1 MIESIRGFRF
11 SATEAS
17 IKRPGRKDIA
27 LIYSESVSIMA
38 GLFTRNRVK
47 AAPVRLDM
55 RRIKS
60 GKGQAIILNSGNA
73 NACIGE
79 RGLKDAEAMA
89 DLIAEGLG
97 LNKELVYVCSTGVIG
112 TPMPMERI
120 RASIPTLIR
129 ELGQHGIMDVASAIM
144 TTDTFPK
151 VTERDFRIGKIQAK
165 IAGICKG
172 AGMIRP
178 DMATMLCFI
187 LTDLNITHS
196 ALNTALRKAVNAS
209 FNRITVDGDMST
221 NDTVLAMA
229 NGKAGN
235 RSVIEGSKGYKI
247 FESIL
252 AEITMELSRM
262 IVRDGEGATKVV
274 EITVKNARN
283 DREAKKAAYSVANSL
298 LVKTALY
305 GNDANWGRIMASLGY
320 SGIPLKEE
328 NIDIFMNGIK
338 IVSRGLGTGRDRN
351 PEEIFRNKEVKI
363 LIDLRMGKGTATV
376 LTCDLSEDYVR
387 INAEYRT

>member
-1 MIESIRGFRF
+1 MIESVRGFRF
-11 SATEAS
+11 SVTEAS
-17 IKRPGRKDIA
+17 IRRPGRKDMA
-27 LIYSESVSIMA
+27 LIYSESVSAMA
-38 GLFTRNRVK
+38 GLFTRNKVK

-60 GKGQAIILNSGNA
+60 GKGQAIIVNSGNA
-73 NACIGE
+73 NACTGE
-79 RGLKDAEAMA
+79 KGLKDAESMA
-89 DLIAEGLG
+89 DIVAESLG
-97 LNKELVYVCSTGVIG
+97 INKELVYVCSTGVIG

-120 RASIPTLIR
+120 RASIPILVR
-129 ELGQHGIMDVASAIM
+129 ELGQHNIRDVASAIM

-151 VTERDFRIGKIQAK
+151 VIERDLRIGKIQAK

-187 LTDLNITHS
+187 LTDLNITIS
-196 ALNTALRKAVNAS
+196 ALNTALRKAIDAS
-209 FNRITVDGDMST
+209 FNRITIDGDMST

-235 RSVIEGSKGYKI
+235 KILGEDSKAYRV
-247 FESIL
+247 FESVL
-252 AEITMELSRM
+252 SEVGGELSRM
-262 IVRDGEGATKVV
+262 IVRDGEGATKVI

-320 SGIPLKEE
+320 SGISLKED
-328 NIDIFMNGIK
+328 NIDIYMNGIK
-338 IVSRGLGTGRDRN
+338 IVSRGLGTGRDKN

-363 LIDLRMGKGTATV
+363 LIDLRIGKGSATV
-376 LTCDLSEDYVR
+376 LTCDLSEDYVK